1 MAETPEKS
9 HSPLPKQNQQTVAT
23 HSEANHDSPQISAS
37 SDRSLLRRFE
47 GGEQD
52 AATAIYLRYA
62 KRLQLLASAQVGS
75 DLSVRID
82 PEDVVQSVFRTFFRR
97 AAEGHYVIPDGEE
110 LWKLFLVIALNKIR
124 ALGGHHRADKRDVS
138 RTTDFGKVEAFT
150 GDSHCPDEAAYRV
163 LRMTVSELLD
173 ELPVVQLRMVEMRIE
188 GHDVRRIADATKR
201 AKRTVERV
209 LQNFRRRLATVLEED

>member
-1 MAETPEKS
+1 
-9 HSPLPKQNQQTVAT
+9 VAT
-23 HSEANHDSPQISAS
+23 HSEANRDLPQMSVP
-37 SDRSLLRRFE
+37 SDRTLLQRFE

-62 KRLQLLASAQVGS
+62 KRLQLLATAQAGN

-110 LWKLFLVIALNKIR
+110 LWKLFLVIALNKVR
-124 ALGGHHRADKRDVS
+124 ALGEHHRAAKRDVS
-138 RTTDFGKVEAFT
+138 RTTDLGKVVAFVP
-150 GDSHCPDEAAYRV
+150 DNACPDEAAYRV
-163 LRMTVSELLD
+163 LHMTVNELLD
-173 ELPVVQLRMVEMRIE
+173 ALPDAQLRMVEMRIE
-188 GHDVRRIADATKR
+188 GHDVRCIADATKR

-209 LQNFRRRLATVLEED
+209 LQNFRRRLAAALEEE